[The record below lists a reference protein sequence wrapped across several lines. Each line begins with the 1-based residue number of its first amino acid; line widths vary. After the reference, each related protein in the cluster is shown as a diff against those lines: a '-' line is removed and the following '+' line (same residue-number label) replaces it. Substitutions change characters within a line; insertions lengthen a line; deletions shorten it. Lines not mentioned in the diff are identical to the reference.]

1 MISFPDKRIINSE
14 EETTE
19 LALELA
25 KTLEPGNIVIL
36 NGNLG
41 SGKTFFVKQTAKYFN
56 ITNVNS
62 PTFSLINEYEGN
74 LKIFHFDF
82 YRINKAADLYDI
94 GLNDYLNDN
103 SALIFIEWGEL
114 FEEVLPQKRIEIRI
128 LLKKDFSRE
137 FYFEKKY

>member
-1 MISFPDKRIINSE
+1 MIIFPDKKIIKSE
-14 EETTE
+14 EETIK
-19 LALELA
+19 LAVEFA
-25 KTLEPGNIVIL
+25 KILEPGNIIVL

-41 SGKTFFVKQTAKYFN
+41 SGKTFFVKQAAKFFH

-62 PTFSLINEYEGN
+62 PTFSLINEYDGD
-74 LKIFHFDF
+74 LKIYHFDF
-82 YRINKAADLYDI
+82 YRINKAAELYDI

-114 FEEVLPQKRIEIRI
+114 IEEVLPKKRIEIKI
-128 LLKKDFSRE
+128 ILKKDFTRE